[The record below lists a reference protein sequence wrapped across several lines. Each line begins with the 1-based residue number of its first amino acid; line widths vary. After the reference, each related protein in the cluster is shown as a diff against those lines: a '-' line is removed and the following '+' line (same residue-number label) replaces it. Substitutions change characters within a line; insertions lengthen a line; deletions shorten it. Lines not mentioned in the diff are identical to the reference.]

1 MVAITWEGGCVGWQN
16 RMHVILLPHGR
27 SISYTFN
34 HARQKW
40 QGSVV
45 DLAIE
50 IVGGRGGIGC
60 SSGCWHKR
68 GQSGKKNF
76 WTMWQFDRKIRG
88 LLHYI
93 YHWLFKDLFSS
104 LVSDV
109 STLNVAGSVRLGLT
123 VMCQKSDGQPEVCIT
138 PELPQEWLA
147 TLVFMILGVIA
158 LTLTCCLLVLSPW
171 KPTIVDAAKWIVFI
185 GSKSVNLCSV
195 SLIWPIFHSPL
206 PFIIF
211 FLTFVLF

>member
-1 MVAITWEGGCVGWQN
+1 MGEGA
-16 RMHVILLPHGR
+16 HLD
-27 SISYTFN
+27 
-34 HARQKW
+34 
-40 QGSVV
+40 V
-45 DLAIE
+45 DI
-50 IVGGRGGIGC
+50 RGAV
-60 SSGCWHKR
+60 R
-68 GQSGKKNF
+68 KKNF

-88 LLHYI
+88 LVHYI
-93 YHWLFKDLFSS
+93 YHWLFKALFSS
-104 LVSDV
+104 LVCDL

-195 SLIWPIFHSPL
+195 SLIWQIFHSPL
-206 PFIIF
+206 PFIIC

>member
-1 MVAITWEGGCVGWQN
+1 M
-16 RMHVILLPHGR
+16 
-27 SISYTFN
+27 
-34 HARQKW
+34 
-40 QGSVV
+40 
-45 DLAIE
+45 
-50 IVGGRGGIGC
+50 
-60 SSGCWHKR
+60 
-68 GQSGKKNF
+68 
-76 WTMWQFDRKIRG
+76 
-88 LLHYI
+88 
-93 YHWLFKDLFSS
+93 
-104 LVSDV
+104 

-147 TLVFMILGVIA
+147 TLVFTILGVIA

>member
-1 MVAITWEGGCVGWQN
+1 M
-16 RMHVILLPHGR
+16 R
-27 SISYTFN
+27 
-34 HARQKW
+34 
-40 QGSVV
+40 
-45 DLAIE
+45 
-50 IVGGRGGIGC
+50 
-60 SSGCWHKR
+60 
-68 GQSGKKNF
+68 
-76 WTMWQFDRKIRG
+76 QFDLKIRG
-88 LLHYI
+88 PLQYI
-93 YHWLFKDLFSS
+93 YHWVLGPVLSGLLLYGLDSQ
-104 LVSDV
+104 SDV
-109 STLNVAGSVRLGLT
+109 STLNIAGSVRLGLT

-185 GSKSVNLCSV
+185 GSKSVHLCSV